1 MLMEEVVVIIKN
13 AKNFALSFVE
23 QPRLTASLRHGAHC
37 SSGTAISTS
46 QVATQTDKSPKSGKK
61 RT

>member
-23 QPRLTASLRHGAHC
+23 QPRLTASLKDGAHC
-37 SSGTAISTS
+37 SSGTATSTS
-46 QVATQTDKSPKSGKK
+46 RVAM
-61 RT
+61 